1 MASGNAIKAID
12 RESVHRICS
21 GQVVL
26 DMATAVK
33 ELIENSLDAGSS
45 SIVVKFK
52 QSGLEYITVTDN
64 GCGITDANLETLA
77 LKHYTSKLSSFN
89 DLATVRSFGFRGEA
103 LSSLCALAH
112 VTVTTSTGTTPTG
125 LLVDYNSDGVIQSK
139 TPTPMTK
146 GTIVKISNLFEGMP
160 VRRSEFVK
168 NIKRE
173 YNKCIGLVQA
183 YALIA
188 TNVRISCVSQ
198 LDKKPTVT
206 YIATSGN
213 ATVRQNIINV
223 FGPKAMTDLVD
234 FELKLVEGKPKS
246 LSNNERTNDN
256 GEQEGS
262 DSDEQ
267 EDNEQD
273 QDIILTGH
281 ISSPSFG
288 KGRSS
293 TDRQYLFING
303 RPCVLPKIARV
314 INEVYH
320 SFNTNQSPFLV
331 ANLILPTAAYDVNVS
346 PDKRTI
352 FLHNE
357 RRIVEELRNKLTE
370 LFEPSRS
377 TFVVSEA
384 RQLIKKPDL
393 AARLKSS
400 SASSLHDDDESR
412 EEDKGIER
420 KREDEDEYLGIVQ
433 DHSTTASVRRPTT
446 ARVESVTLTSLSRT
460 SSVSRL
466 SPVSTVTMATRLQ
479 QTTLADRMRL
489 DQASD
494 SRKRKASEDGSGSE
508 REDEPL
514 VNLRVTQRVDQ
525 ALAERKAFD
534 GEEAERDQDEEI
546 PLDRQTEGPPGSPLD
561 VLETYDPLDD
571 KIREE
576 EDEVSDSEDDQAQF
590 VSRPLSTKLQRVV
603 VLDSVVRDD
612 GDREWIEV
620 GFDMEE
626 HRRKRALRMK
636 ILREARRLEQ
646 ERAVLRK
653 EKAKARAME
662 FQHSVTATAEASTLA
677 SAHQADGSE
686 EDVKESRE
694 TQGALRRSRR
704 LRSEKL
710 SDASFAN
717 TDNDKAQQSLS
728 RVISKVDFRRMKVLG
743 QFNKAFIVARLDNY
757 ANTEQDKDEHQE
769 TTRFKRHR
777 RRGTLLSSDIFVI
790 DQHASDEKYNFE
802 TLQAKTVFSTQRLF
816 QPKKLHLTAQEEITV
831 VDHMKMLNMNGF
843 YLDYDPQAQVSHRL
857 QLATLPVSEKVVFD
871 LQDFEEL
878 VFLLSQQ
885 TASAYGSLRDGDDE
899 SETGHHHKHKLH
911 SPQDKMVRCS
921 KVRALFASRACRRSV
936 MIGHVLNHTQMKRI
950 VRHMGEIDQPWNCPH
965 GRPTMRH
972 LLDLAELEMQ
982 ERRVRHRQQGDGSR
996 VDDEGDDD
1004 DESRLLNMD
1013 RSGAFDPIAV
1023 KRPTRHQG
1031 SLFKQSEYWKSNAK
1045 FFCRFCKIY
1054 ITDNKSTRNIHDQGT
1069 KHKENVER
1077 FLREQNQRGRDREA
1091 ESARMDKQM
1100 DAIEKA
1106 AMRQYQLDVEAG
1118 LVQPSASMKATQSGA
1133 NSSTAKPSAKD
1144 SKPTSTG
1151 LLKVSSTP
1159 APAPVP
1165 TSESTATE
1173 TVTVEESEERKTDA
1187 GLNTEPV
1194 VAPTLVKVK
1203 KDETIGQPG
1212 EWETVEVPAPKAS
1225 LSQESKKDK
1234 EDGSSGGSNTNTSG
1248 VTVDNDEDVAGNPED
1263 LRRFKIVEKTYPVD
1277 DDDLAGEGDGAG
1289 GGSAVFKKRKGGVS
1303 KPRNIRRKL

>member
-1 MASGNAIKAID
+1 MAAGNAIRPID

-33 ELIENSLDAGSS
+33 ELLENSIDAGAT

-52 QSGLEYITVTDN
+52 QSGLDYITVTDN
-64 GCGITDANLETLA
+64 GCGITNANLDTLA
-77 LKHYTSKLSSFN
+77 LKHYTSKLTSFN
-89 DLATVRSFGFRGEA
+89 DLAKVRSFGFRGEA
-103 LSSLCALAH
+103 LSSLCALAR
-112 VTVTTSTGTTPTG
+112 VTVTTSTGTSPTG
-125 LLVDYNSDGVIQSK
+125 LLVEYNSDGMIQSK

-188 TNVRISCVSQ
+188 TNIRISCVSQ
-198 LDKKPTVT
+198 VDKKPAMT

-213 ATVRQNIINV
+213 ASVRQNIINV

-234 FELKLVEGKPKS
+234 FELKLVEAKPRS
-246 LSNNERTNDN
+246 SSNKERDSDG
-256 GEQEGS
+256 GEQEG
-262 DSDEQ
+262 DDNNDQDDNGEDE
-267 EDNEQD
+267 
-273 QDIILTGH
+273 DIILTGH
-281 ISSPSFG
+281 ISSPNFG

-293 TDRQYLFING
+293 TDRQYMFING
-303 RPCVLPKIARV
+303 RPCMLPKIARV

-357 RRIVEELRNKLTE
+357 RRLVEELRNKLTE

-377 TFVVSEA
+377 TFTVSEVS
-384 RQLIKKPDL
+384 QLNKKPDL
-393 AARLKSS
+393 AARLRSTS
-400 SASSLHDDDESR
+400 TFSLQ
-412 EEDKGIER
+412 EDAETIN
-420 KREDEDEYLGIVQ
+420 EDEGMKEKRDDGEEEYLGVVR
-433 DHSTTASVRRPTT
+433 DLSKTSSTYHPTT
-446 ARVESVTLTSLSRT
+446 ALVESITLSSFSKT
-460 SSVSRL
+460 SSVSRP
-466 SPVSTVTMATRLQ
+466 SPESATTMATRLQ
-479 QTTLADRMRL
+479 QTTLTDRMRRRE
-489 DQASD
+489 STE
-494 SRKRKASEDGSGSE
+494 SRKRKISEDASGSE
-508 REDEPL
+508 DDDQPLFDIRATRKVDQVLTDRKEIGDEGVIGNQEDEL
-514 VNLRVTQRVDQ
+514 SLRRHPSPGTP
-525 ALAERKAFD
+525 
-534 GEEAERDQDEEI
+534 EE
-546 PLDRQTEGPPGSPLD
+546 PPGSPLK

-571 KIREE
+571 
-576 EDEVSDSEDDQAQF
+576 
-590 VSRPLSTKLQRVV
+590 
-603 VLDSVVRDD
+603 
-612 GDREWIEV
+612 
-620 GFDMEE
+620 
-626 HRRKRALRMK
+626 
-636 ILREARRLEQ
+636 ILEKETRRLEQ
-646 ERAVLRK
+646 EGATLRK
-653 EKAKARAME
+653 EKIKSPRLLESQRPMSAVAETVISPASEDLAECNME
-662 FQHSVTATAEASTLA
+662 GDNDLE
-677 SAHQADGSE
+677 
-686 EDVKESRE
+686 E
-694 TQGALRRSRR
+694 TQRALRRSRR
-704 LRSEKL
+704 LRSQKL

-717 TDNDKAQQSLS
+717 TDDAKAQQSLN
-728 RVISKVDFRRMKVLG
+728 RVISKGDFRRMKILG

-757 ANTEQDKDEHQE
+757 ANSEQDDADQQ
-769 TTRFKRHR
+769 RNNASKRHR
-777 RRGTLLSSDIFVI
+777 QHRTLVSSDIFVI

-831 VDHMKMLNMNGF
+831 VDHIKMLNMNGF
-843 YLDYDPQAQVSHRL
+843 YLDYNPEAQVSHRL
-857 QLATLPVSEKVVFD
+857 QLVTLPVSEKVVFD

-885 TASAYGSLRDGDDE
+885 TASSYGNLEGGDGE
-899 SETGHHHKHKLH
+899 PGHHHKHKLH
-911 SPQDKMVRCS
+911 SPEDKMVRCS

-936 MIGHVLNHTQMKRI
+936 MIGHVLNHAQMKRI

-982 ERRVRHRQQGDGSR
+982 GRRARRRQHSDGSQA
-996 VDDEGDDD
+996 DDD
-1004 DESRLLNMD
+1004 DDDGQEGSCIASID
-1013 RSGAFDPIAV
+1013 RAGSFDPIAV

-1054 ITDNKSTRNIHDQGT
+1054 ITDNKSTRNIHDQGS

-1077 FLREQNQRGRDREA
+1077 FLRETNQRGRDREA

-1106 AMRQYQLDVEAG
+1106 AMKQYQLDVEAG
-1118 LVQPSASMKATQSGA
+1118 LVQLSTVAQKGATA
-1133 NSSTAKPSAKD
+1133 AADATTTKTPAKD
-1144 SKPTSTG
+1144 VEPTPTGTG
-1151 LLKVSSTP
+1151 LLKVTASLAS
-1159 APAPVP
+1159 VP
-1165 TSESTATE
+1165 SKEKE
-1173 TVTVEESEERKTDA
+1173 DSEEGKED
-1187 GLNTEPV
+1187 TESPNSEPIATAPPV
-1194 VAPTLVKVK
+1194 KA

-1212 EWETVEVPAPKAS
+1212 EWETVEAPVHQQKAVV
-1225 LSQESKKDK
+1225 
-1234 EDGSSGGSNTNTSG
+1234 EDE
-1248 VTVDNDEDVAGNPED
+1248 DEDVAGNPED
-1263 LRRFKIVEKTYPVD
+1263 LKRFKIVEKTYPVD
-1277 DDDLAGEGDGAG
+1277 NDDDFAGEEGAG
-1289 GGSAVFKKRKGGVS
+1289 GGSAVFKKRKGGVG

>member
-112 VTVTTSTGTTPTG
+112 VTVTTSTGTVPTG
-125 LLVDYNSDGVIQSK
+125 LLVEYNSDGVIQSK

-198 LDKKPTVT
+198 VDKKPAVT

-213 ATVRQNIINV
+213 ATIRQNIINV
-223 FGPKAMTDLVD
+223 FGPKAMTDLIE

-246 LSNNERTNDN
+246 PSNNERTNEN
-256 GEQEGS
+256 GEQGGG
-262 DSDEQ
+262 DNDEQ

-273 QDIILTGH
+273 QDIVLTGH

-400 SASSLHDDDESR
+400 SVLSLHDDGESQK
-412 EEDKGIER
+412 EVEDMER
-420 KREDEDEYLGIVQ
+420 KHKHEDEYFGIVR
-433 DHSTTASVRRPTT
+433 DHSTTAAVRGPTT
-446 ARVESVTLTSLSRT
+446 ARVESVTLTSLSST
-460 SSVSRL
+460 SSVSRSL
-466 SPVSTVTMATRLQ
+466 PDSTVTMAAKLQ
-479 QTTLADRMRL
+479 QTTLTDRMRL

-494 SRKRKASEDGSGSE
+494 SRKRKASEDDSGSE
-508 REDEPL
+508 GEDEPL
-514 VNLRVTQRVDQ
+514 LNLRATRRIDQ
-525 ALAERKAFD
+525 AMAERKVVD
-534 GEEAERDQDEEI
+534 GEEAERDQDEET
-546 PLDRQTEGPPGSPLD
+546 PVDRQTERPLSSSLD

-576 EDEVSDSEDDQAQF
+576 EDDVSDSEDDQAQF
-590 VSRPLSTKLQRVV
+590 VSRPQSTKLQRVV
-603 VLDSVVRDD
+603 VLDSVVRED

-620 GFDMEE
+620 GFDMDE

-636 ILREARRLEQ
+636 ILRKARRLEQ
-646 ERAVLRK
+646 ECAVLRK
-653 EKAKARAME
+653 EKAKARALE
-662 FQHSVTATAEASTLA
+662 FQHSAAATAKAVTLA
-677 SAHQADGSE
+677 SAHQMVGSE
-686 EDVKESRE
+686 EGVKELQE

-717 TDNDKAQQSLS
+717 TDDDKAQQSLS
-728 RVISKVDFRRMKVLG
+728 RVISKVDFRRMKILG
-743 QFNKAFIVARLDNY
+743 QFNKAFIVTRLDNY
-757 ANTEQDKDEHQE
+757 ASTEQDKDEYQE
-769 TTRFKRHR
+769 TTRLKRHR
-777 RRGTLLSSDIFVI
+777 QRGTLLSSDIFVI

-885 TASAYGSLRDGDDE
+885 TAASYGSLGNGDDE

-982 ERRVRHRQQGDGSR
+982 ERRARRRQHGDGSR
-996 VDDEGDDD
+996 MDDEDDD
-1004 DESRLLNMD
+1004 GDGSRLLNMD
-1013 RSGAFDPIAV
+1013 RSGAFDPVAV

-1031 SLFKQSEYWKSNAK
+1031 SLFKQFLAAKSEYWKSNAK

-1118 LVQPSASMKATQSGA
+1118 LVQPSASMKAAQSEA
-1133 NSSTAKPSAKD
+1133 ISSTAKPSAKD
-1144 SKPTSTG
+1144 SEPTSTG
-1151 LLKVSSTP
+1151 LLKVSSTS
-1159 APAPVP
+1159 APA
-1165 TSESTATE
+1165 SESTLTE
-1173 TVTVEESEERKTDA
+1173 TVTVEKSEGKTDA
-1187 GLNTEPV
+1187 GSNTEPV

-1212 EWETVEVPAPKAS
+1212 EWETVEAPAPKAS
-1225 LSQESKKDK
+1225 LSQGRKDKKDGSNG
-1234 EDGSSGGSNTNTSG
+1234 GSSTS
-1248 VTVDNDEDVAGNPED
+1248 TSAINRDDDEDVEGNPED
-1263 LRRFKIVEKTYPVD
+1263 LRRFKVVEKTYPGD
-1277 DDDLAGEGDGAG
+1277 NDDLVGEEDGAG
-1289 GGSAVFKKRKGGVS
+1289 GGSVVFKKRKGGVG

>member
-33 ELIENSLDAGSS
+33 ELLENSLDAGST

-52 QSGLEYITVTDN
+52 QNGLEYITVTDN

-77 LKHYTSKLSSFN
+77 LKHYTSKLRSFN
-89 DLATVRSFGFRGEA
+89 DLASVRSFGFRGEA

-112 VTVTTSTGTTPTG
+112 VTVTTSTGAAPTG
-125 LLVDYNSDGVIQSK
+125 LLVEYNSDGVIQSK
-139 TPTPMTK
+139 TPAPMTK

-198 LDKKPTVT
+198 LDKKPAVT

-223 FGPKAMTDLVD
+223 FGPKAMADLID
-234 FELKLVEGKPKS
+234 FELKLVEGKLKS
-246 LSNNERTNDN
+246 PSNKERANSD
-256 GEQEGS
+256 GEQEGG
-262 DSDEQ
+262 DGDDQ
-267 EDNEQD
+267 DDDEQD
-273 QDIILTGH
+273 QEIILTGH

-357 RRIVEELRNKLTE
+357 RRIVEELRNELTK

-377 TFVVSEA
+377 TFAVSQA
-384 RQLIKKPDL
+384 SQLIKKPDL
-393 AARLKSS
+393 ASRLKSS
-400 SASSLHDDDESR
+400 TAFSLHGDGEPRHDDEGM
-412 EEDKGIER
+412 EGKH
-420 KREDEDEYLGIVQ
+420 EDEDEYLGRVR
-433 DHSTTASVRRPTT
+433 DHSTAASIHRPVI
-446 ARVESVTLTSLSRT
+446 ASIEAVTLTSLSRA
-460 SSVSRL
+460 SSVARS
-466 SPVSTVTMATRLQ
+466 SPDSTATMATRLQ
-479 QTTLADRMRL
+479 QTTLTEKMYVDESSDR
-489 DQASD
+489 
-494 SRKRKASEDGSGSE
+494 RKRKLSEGVSGSE
-508 REDEPL
+508 GEEEPL
-514 VNLRVTQRVDQ
+514 FNVRAARRVDQ
-525 ALAERKAFD
+525 ALVERKVAD
-534 GEEAERDQDEEI
+534 GEGAKRDQDEETS
-546 PLDRQTEGPPGSPLD
+546 LDRRTEGPPGSPLD
-561 VLETYDPLDD
+561 LDVMETYDPLDD

-576 EDEVSDSEDDQAQF
+576 EEDNVSDSEDDHSQF
-590 VSRPLSTKLQRVV
+590 ASRLQSTKPQRVV
-603 VLDSVVRDD
+603 VLDSVVRED

-620 GFDMEE
+620 EFDMDE

-636 ILREARRLEQ
+636 ILQETRRLEQ
-646 ERAVLRK
+646 ERAFLRK
-653 EKAKARAME
+653 EKAKARALDLQRSAAAAE
-662 FQHSVTATAEASTLA
+662 ETVTRGSEKQTG
-677 SAHQADGSE
+677 GSE
-686 EDVKESRE
+686 EGDMDTEGSQR
-694 TQGALRRSRR
+694 ALRRSRR
-704 LRSEKL
+704 LRSQKL

-717 TDNDKAQQSLS
+717 MDDDKAQQSLS
-728 RVISKVDFRRMKVLG
+728 RVISKEDFQRMKILG

-757 ANTEQDKDEHQE
+757 ANIEQDNNERKDI
-769 TTRFKRHR
+769 TGSKRDV

-857 QLATLPVSEKVVFD
+857 QLVTLPVSEKVVFD

-885 TASAYGSLRDGDDE
+885 TASSYGSLGGEDDDDGCE
-899 SETGHHHKHKLH
+899 SGHHHKHRLH
-911 SPQDKMVRCS
+911 SPQDKIVRCS

-972 LLDLAELEMQ
+972 LLDLSELEMQ
-982 ERRVRHRQQGDGSR
+982 ERRARRRQQHGEGEGADGES
-996 VDDEGDDD
+996 DD
-1004 DESRLLNMD
+1004 DEEPRVVNMN
-1013 RSGAFDPIAV
+1013 RSATFDPIAI

-1118 LVQPSASMKATQSGA
+1118 LVQPTAAMKAAQSEA
-1133 NSSTAKPSAKD
+1133 TSSAAKSSTKD
-1144 SKPTSTG
+1144 SEPIPTG
-1151 LLKVSSTP
+1151 LLKLSSTPTP
-1159 APAPVP
+1159 APAPE
-1165 TSESTATE
+1165 TTTTHTAIADVSGE
-1173 TVTVEESEERKTDA
+1173 GGTDV
-1187 GLNTEPV
+1187 GSGTEPV
-1194 VAPTLVKVK
+1194 AAIAPVKAK

-1212 EWETVEVPAPKAS
+1212 EWETVDVHNVS
-1225 LSQESKKDK
+1225 SSQQNKKDTK
-1234 EDGSSGGSNTNTSG
+1234 DGPSS
-1248 VTVDNDEDVAGNPED
+1248 VIVDEDEDVAGNPED
-1263 LRRFKIVEKTYPVD
+1263 LRRFKIVEKTYPLD
-1277 DDDLAGEGDGAG
+1277 DDDLAGEGEGAG
-1289 GGSAVFKKRKGGVS
+1289 GGSAVFKKRKGGVG

>member
-1 MASGNAIKAID
+1 MASGNAIKPID

-33 ELIENSLDAGSS
+33 ELLENSLDAGST

-89 DLATVRSFGFRGEA
+89 DLTSVRSFGFRGEA

-112 VTVTTSTGTTPTG
+112 VTVTTSTGTAPTG
-125 LLVDYNSDGVIQSK
+125 FLVEYNSDGLIQSK
-139 TPTPMTK
+139 TPAPMTK

-188 TNVRISCVSQ
+188 TNVRVSCVSQ
-198 LDKKPTVT
+198 LDKKPAVT

-223 FGPKAMTDLVD
+223 FGPKAMPDLVD
-234 FELKLVEGKPKS
+234 FELKLVEGKLKPP
-246 LSNNERTNDN
+246 SNNERTDSD
-256 GEQEGS
+256 GEQGGG
-262 DSDEQ
+262 
-267 EDNEQD
+267 DNDDQDDDEQD

-377 TFVVSEA
+377 TFAVSQA
-384 RQLIKKPDL
+384 SQLTKKPDL
-393 AARLKSS
+393 TARLKSS
-400 SASSLHDDDESR
+400 AAFSHHDDDGSR
-412 EEDKGIER
+412 DEDEDIEG
-420 KREDEDEYLGIVQ
+420 KHEDEDEYLGIVR
-433 DHSTTASVRRPTT
+433 DHSTTASNRRSAT
-446 ARVESVTLTSLSRT
+446 ARVETVTLTSLSKT
-460 SSVSRL
+460 SSAPRP
-466 SPVSTVTMATRLQ
+466 SPDSTATMATKLQ
-479 QTTLADRMRL
+479 QTTLTERMRVGESL
-489 DQASD
+489 D
-494 SRKRKASEDGSGSE
+494 SRKRKLSEGVSGSE
-508 REDEPL
+508 GEEEPL
-514 VNLRVTQRVDQ
+514 LNLRAARRIDQ
-525 ALAERKAFD
+525 ALAKRKVAD
-534 GEEAERDQDEEI
+534 GEGAKRDQDEES
-546 PLDRQTEGPPGSPLD
+546 PLDRRTKEPPGSPLD

-576 EDEVSDSEDDQAQF
+576 EDSVSDSEDDLDQF
-590 VSRPLSTKLQRVV
+590 ANRLQFTKPQRIV

-612 GDREWIEV
+612 GDREWIDVE
-620 GFDMEE
+620 FDMDE
-626 HRRKRALRMK
+626 HRRKRALRMN
-636 ILREARRLEQ
+636 ILQETRRLEQ

-653 EKAKARAME
+653 ERAKARVLELQRSAPATGE
-662 FQHSVTATAEASTLA
+662 TATRGPEE
-677 SAHQADGSE
+677 QMGDNEGGDMESE
-686 EDVKESRE
+686 DS
-694 TQGALRRSRR
+694 QGALRRSRR
-704 LRSEKL
+704 LRSQKL

-717 TDNDKAQQSLS
+717 MDDDKAQQSLS
-728 RVISKVDFRRMKVLG
+728 RVISKVDFQRMKILG
-743 QFNKAFIVARLDNY
+743 QFNKAFIVVRLDNY
-757 ANTEQDKDEHQE
+757 ASTEQDNNERQE
-769 TTRFKRHR
+769 ITGSKRHH

-831 VDHMKMLNMNGF
+831 VDHMKVLNMNGF

-857 QLATLPVSEKVVFD
+857 QLVTLPVSEKVVFD

-885 TASAYGSLRDGDDE
+885 TTSSYGSLEGEGDDDGCE
-899 SETGHHHKHKLH
+899 SGHHHKHRLH

-982 ERRVRHRQQGDGSR
+982 ERWAQRRQQHGEGSR
-996 VDDEGDDD
+996 ANDEGDDD
-1004 DESRLLNMD
+1004 EEPRVVNMGQ
-1013 RSGAFDPIAV
+1013 SSAFDPVAV

-1077 FLREQNQRGRDREA
+1077 FLREQNQRGRDREV

-1106 AMRQYQLDVEAG
+1106 AMKQYQLDVEAG
-1118 LVQPSASMKATQSGA
+1118 LVQPSAAMKAAQSEA
-1133 NSSTAKPSAKD
+1133 TLSTAKSSTKN
-1144 SKPTSTG
+1144 SEPTPTG

-1159 APAPVP
+1159 TPAPAPE
-1165 TSESTATE
+1165 TTTIETAAADE
-1173 TVTVEESEERKTDA
+1173 LGEGKTDVGSGTEIVA
-1187 GLNTEPV
+1187 ASEPV
-1194 VAPTLVKVK
+1194 KAK
-1203 KDETIGQPG
+1203 KDETVGQPG
-1212 EWETVEVPAPKAS
+1212 EWETVEAPPAPKTS
-1225 LSQESKKDK
+1225 SQQNNRD
-1234 EDGSSGGSNTNTSG
+1234 SNG
-1248 VTVDNDEDVAGNPED
+1248 VIVDEDEDVAGNPED
-1263 LRRFKIVEKTYPVD
+1263 LRRFKIVEKTYPLD
-1277 DDDLAGEGDGAG
+1277 DDDLAGEG
-1289 GGSAVFKKRKGGVS
+1289 GGSAVFKKRKGGVG

>member
-33 ELIENSLDAGSS
+33 ELLENSLDAGST

-52 QSGLEYITVTDN
+52 QNGLEYITVTDN

-77 LKHYTSKLSSFN
+77 LKHYTSKLRSFN
-89 DLATVRSFGFRGEA
+89 DLASVRSFGFRGEA

-112 VTVTTSTGTTPTG
+112 VTVTTSTGAAPTG
-125 LLVDYNSDGVIQSK
+125 LLVEYNSDGVIQSK
-139 TPTPMTK
+139 TPAPMTK

-198 LDKKPTVT
+198 LDKKPAVT

-223 FGPKAMTDLVD
+223 FGPKAMADLID
-234 FELKLVEGKPKS
+234 FELKLVEGKLKS
-246 LSNNERTNDN
+246 PSIKERANSD
-256 GEQEGS
+256 GEQEGG
-262 DSDEQ
+262 DGDDQ
-267 EDNEQD
+267 DDDEQD
-273 QDIILTGH
+273 QEIILTGH

-357 RRIVEELRNKLTE
+357 RRIVEELRNELTK

-377 TFVVSEA
+377 TFAVSQA
-384 RQLIKKPDL
+384 SQLIKKPDL

-400 SASSLHDDDESR
+400 TAFSLHGDGEPRHDDEGM
-412 EEDKGIER
+412 EGKH
-420 KREDEDEYLGIVQ
+420 EDEDEYLGRVR
-433 DHSTTASVRRPTT
+433 DHSTAASIHRPVTASIE
-446 ARVESVTLTSLSRT
+446 AVTLTSLSRA
-460 SSVSRL
+460 SSVARSSL
-466 SPVSTVTMATRLQ
+466 DSTATMATRLQ
-479 QTTLADRMRL
+479 QTTLTEKMYVDESSDR
-489 DQASD
+489 
-494 SRKRKASEDGSGSE
+494 RKRKLGEGVSGSE
-508 REDEPL
+508 GEEEPL
-514 VNLRVTQRVDQ
+514 LNVRAARRIDQ
-525 ALAERKAFD
+525 ALVERKVAD
-534 GEEAERDQDEEI
+534 GEGAKRDQDEETS
-546 PLDRQTEGPPGSPLD
+546 LDRRTEGPPGSPLD
-561 VLETYDPLDD
+561 LDVMETYDPLDD

-576 EDEVSDSEDDQAQF
+576 EEDNVSDSEDDHSQF
-590 VSRPLSTKLQRVV
+590 ASRLQSTKPQRVV
-603 VLDSVVRDD
+603 VLDSVVRED

-620 GFDMEE
+620 EFDMDE

-636 ILREARRLEQ
+636 ILQETRRLEQ
-646 ERAVLRK
+646 ERAFLRK
-653 EKAKARAME
+653 EKAKARALDLQRSAAATE
-662 FQHSVTATAEASTLA
+662 ETVTR
-677 SAHQADGSE
+677 GSE
-686 EDVKESRE
+686 EQTGGSEEGDMDTGGSQR
-694 TQGALRRSRR
+694 ALRRSRR
-704 LRSEKL
+704 LRSQKL

-717 TDNDKAQQSLS
+717 MDDDKAQQSLS
-728 RVISKVDFRRMKVLG
+728 RVISKADFQRMKILG

-757 ANTEQDKDEHQE
+757 ANIEKDNNELQDI
-769 TTRFKRHR
+769 TGSKRDV

-857 QLATLPVSEKVVFD
+857 QLVTLPVSEKVVFD

-885 TASAYGSLRDGDDE
+885 TASSYGSLGGEDDDDGCE
-899 SETGHHHKHKLH
+899 SGHHHKHRLH
-911 SPQDKMVRCS
+911 SPQDKIVRCS

-982 ERRVRHRQQGDGSR
+982 ERRARRRQQHGEGEGADGES
-996 VDDEGDDD
+996 DD
-1004 DESRLLNMD
+1004 DEEPRVVNMN
-1013 RSGAFDPIAV
+1013 RSATFDPIAI

-1031 SLFKQSEYWKSNAK
+1031 SLFKQ
-1045 FFCRFCKIY
+1045 
-1054 ITDNKSTRNIHDQGT
+1054 
-1069 KHKENVER
+1069 
-1077 FLREQNQRGRDREA
+1077 FLA
-1091 ESARMDKQM
+1091 
-1100 DAIEKA
+1100 
-1106 AMRQYQLDVEAG
+1106 
-1118 LVQPSASMKATQSGA
+1118 A
-1133 NSSTAKPSAKD
+1133 NSK
-1144 SKPTSTG
+1144 
-1151 LLKVSSTP
+1151 
-1159 APAPVP
+1159 
-1165 TSESTATE
+1165 
-1173 TVTVEESEERKTDA
+1173 
-1187 GLNTEPV
+1187 
-1194 VAPTLVKVK
+1194 
-1203 KDETIGQPG
+1203 
-1212 EWETVEVPAPKAS
+1212 
-1225 LSQESKKDK
+1225 
-1234 EDGSSGGSNTNTSG
+1234 
-1248 VTVDNDEDVAGNPED
+1248 
-1263 LRRFKIVEKTYPVD
+1263 
-1277 DDDLAGEGDGAG
+1277 
-1289 GGSAVFKKRKGGVS
+1289 
-1303 KPRNIRRKL
+1303 

>member
-1 MASGNAIKAID
+1 MAAGNAIRPID

-33 ELIENSLDAGSS
+33 ELLENSLDAGAT

-52 QSGLEYITVTDN
+52 QSGLDYITVTDN
-64 GCGITDANLETLA
+64 GCGITDVNLDTLA

-89 DLATVRSFGFRGEA
+89 DLAKVRSFGFRGEA

-112 VTVTTSTGTTPTG
+112 VTVTTSTGTSPTG
-125 LLVDYNSDGVIQSK
+125 LLVEYNSDGLIQSK
-139 TPTPMTK
+139 TPAPMTK

-198 LDKKPTVT
+198 VDKKPAMT

-213 ATVRQNIINV
+213 ASVRQNIINV
-223 FGPKAMTDLVD
+223 FGPKAMIDLVD
-234 FELKLVEGKPKS
+234 FELRLVEAKPRS
-246 LSNNERTNDN
+246 SSNKERDN
-256 GEQEGS
+256 NGGEQERS
-262 DSDEQ
+262 DS
-267 EDNEQD
+267 EDQDDNSED

-320 SFNTNQSPFLV
+320 SFNTNQSPFLI

-357 RRIVEELRNKLTE
+357 RRLVEELRNKLTE

-377 TFVVSEA
+377 TFAVSEA

-393 AARLKSS
+393 ATRLRST
-400 SASSLHDDDESR
+400 SAFSLQDDGET
-412 EEDKGIER
+412 I
-420 KREDEDEYLGIVQ
+420 DEDEGMEERREDGEEEYLGVVR
-433 DHSTTASVRRPTT
+433 DLSKTHSTYRPTT
-446 ARVESVTLTSLSRT
+446 APVESITL
-460 SSVSRL
+460 SSFSKT
-466 SPVSTVTMATRLQ
+466 SPVSRSSPDSATTMATRLQ
-479 QTTLADRMRL
+479 QTTLTDRMRFNES
-489 DQASD
+489 AEN
-494 SRKRKASEDGSGSE
+494 RKRKASEDASE
-508 REDEPL
+508 SEGDDQSLFDNRTT
-514 VNLRVTQRVDQ
+514 RKVDQ
-525 ALAERKAFD
+525 VLTDRKDTD
-534 GEEAERDQDEEI
+534 GKGVIGNLDEELSLRRH
-546 PLDRQTEGPPGSPLD
+546 PSLGTPEEPPGGSLE

-571 KIREE
+571 ILEKEKDDI
-576 EDEVSDSEDDQAQF
+576 SDSEDEQVQLTC
-590 VSRPLSTKLQRVV
+590 RPQSNKLQRVV
-603 VLDSVVRDD
+603 VLDSEVRED

-620 GFDMEE
+620 GFDMDD
-626 HRRKRALRMK
+626 HRRRRALRMK
-636 ILREARRLEQ
+636 ILRETRRLEQ
-646 ERAVLRK
+646 EGATLRK
-653 EKAKARAME
+653 EKAKSRLLESMSA
-662 FQHSVTATAEASTLA
+662 VAETMIAPAS
-677 SAHQADGSE
+677 
-686 EDVKESRE
+686 EDLTECNVEGDKDLEE
-694 TQGALRRSRR
+694 TQQALRRSRR
-704 LRSEKL
+704 LRSQKL

-717 TDNDKAQQSLS
+717 MDDAKAQQSLS
-728 RVISKVDFRRMKVLG
+728 RVISKGDFRRMKILG

-757 ANTEQDKDEHQE
+757 ANGEQDDANRQGNNASKHHCQY
-769 TTRFKRHR
+769 R
-777 RRGTLLSSDIFVI
+777 TLVSSDIFVI

-831 VDHMKMLNMNGF
+831 VDHIKMLNMNGF
-843 YLDYDPQAQVSHRL
+843 YLDYNPEAQVSHRL
-857 QLATLPVSEKVVFD
+857 QLVTLPVSEKVVFD

-885 TASAYGSLRDGDDE
+885 TASSYGSLEDGDGKP
-899 SETGHHHKHKLH
+899 GHQHRHKLH
-911 SPQDKMVRCS
+911 SPEDKMVRCS

-936 MIGHVLNHTQMKRI
+936 MIGHVLNHAQMKRI

-972 LLDLAELEMQ
+972 LLDLAELDMQ
-982 ERRVRHRQQGDGSR
+982 ERRARRRQHFDGSR
-996 VDDEGDDD
+996 VDDDDD
-1004 DESRLLNMD
+1004 DGQDESRIANID
-1013 RSGAFDPIAV
+1013 RAGSFDPIAV

-1031 SLFKQSEYWKSNAK
+1031 SLFKQFLAAKCIHSKSTCATTPRSEYWKSNAK

-1054 ITDNKSTRNIHDQGT
+1054 ITDNKSTRNIHDQGS

-1077 FLREQNQRGRDREA
+1077 FLRDQNQRGRDREA

-1106 AMRQYQLDVEAG
+1106 AMKQYQLDVEAG
-1118 LVQPSASMKATQSGA
+1118 LVQPSVAQKGA
-1133 NSSTAKPSAKD
+1133 ADTTTAKIPAKD
-1144 SKPTSTG
+1144 VEATPTETG
-1151 LLKVSSTP
+1151 LLKVSVSPASVSSKEKEDLEEGKEDTGSSSSELIATTP
-1159 APAPVP
+1159 PVK
-1165 TSESTATE
+1165 A
-1173 TVTVEESEERKTDA
+1173 
-1187 GLNTEPV
+1187 
-1194 VAPTLVKVK
+1194 

-1212 EWETVEVPAPKAS
+1212 EWQTVEAPVPNT
-1225 LSQESKKDK
+1225 LQQQGRKDMA
-1234 EDGSSGGSNTNTSG
+1234 GG
-1248 VTVDNDEDVAGNPED
+1248 VTVEDDDEDVAGNPED

-1277 DDDLAGEGDGAG
+1277 DDDVAGEDGAS
-1289 GGSAVFKKRKGGVS
+1289 GGSAVFKKRKGGVG